1 MKNRMQWFT
10 GLLFTFLAVAV
21 FGLQLQAQ
29 AAASPMNNAAGAQ
42 SPTQSQPP
50 AQTPQQQYP
59 GQATQPSGRPAPDPA
74 GDQAQGVQ
82 VFTGQIVKAGDKYVL
97 QDAASSKA
105 YDIDHQEVVSQYE
118 GKRVRVKGVLDPTGK
133 MIHIQGGQH

>member
-1 MKNRMQWFT
+1 MKNRVQWFT
-10 GLLFTFLAVAV
+10 GLLFMFLAAAV

-29 AAASPMNNAAGAQ
+29 AAGSPMNNAAGVQ
-42 SPTQSQPP
+42 SPTQSQPR

-59 GQATQPSGRPAPDPA
+59 GQATQPSGRQAPDPTD
-74 GDQAQGVQ
+74 DQAQGVQ
-82 VFTGQIVKAGDKYVL
+82 VFTGQIVKAGDRYVL
-97 QDAASSKA
+97 QDAASSKT